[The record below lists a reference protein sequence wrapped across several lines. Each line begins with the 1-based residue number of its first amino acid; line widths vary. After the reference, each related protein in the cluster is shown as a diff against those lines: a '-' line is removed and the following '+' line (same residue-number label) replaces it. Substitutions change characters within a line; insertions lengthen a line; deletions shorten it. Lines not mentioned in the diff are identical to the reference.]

1 MSVLSGD
8 QIASFYSKPQQV
20 TPISGGGGANT
31 SMATAAEGPTA
42 PPSFVQPQHPA
53 RHRKTSTK
61 TRRKRLTISALREQL
76 KRQLLGDWKKKKSV
90 RKRSSVT
97 KKKKKATKRQ
107 KKKKTKTKSN
117 SFASLFY

>member
-1 MSVLSGD
+1 MSVLNGD
-8 QIASFYSKPQQV
+8 QIAPFYSKPQQV
-20 TPISGGGGANT
+20 TPINGGTNT
-31 SMATAAEGPTA
+31 TMATAAEGPTA
-42 PPSFVQPQHPA
+42 PPSSIQPQHPTH
-53 RHRKTSTK
+53 RRKTTK

-76 KRQLLGDWKKKKSV
+76 KRQLLGDWKKKQKSV

-107 KKKKTKTKSN
+107 KKKKTKKKSN